1 LSANVFLNFSQKES
15 EQTMTT
21 IPILDLKA
29 QYQSIKDEI
38 DAAVLGVMASGYFVL
53 GPNVKAL
60 EAELAEYV
68 GCRYGVGVA
77 SGTDALRLSL
87 AALDIGPGDEVI
99 TTPFTFVATANTIS
113 HAGARPMFV
122 DIEPRTF
129 NIAPE
134 AIEAAVT
141 ERTKAIVPVHLYGQ
155 PAEMEA
161 IMEIA
166 RSHGLY
172 VIEDCA
178 QAIGAE
184 ENGRRVGT
192 FGDVACFSFY
202 PTKNLGA
209 YGDGGMV
216 TTDNPDI
223 AERVD
228 LLRRQGGKARYYHE
242 VLGFNS
248 RLDEIQAALLRVK
261 LRHLDDWQAK
271 RRQIAARY
279 DGLLSGLDVVTPFVR
294 PGVTHVYHQY
304 TIRVS
309 KRDELHAS
317 LKDRGVSTMIYY
329 PLPLHLQKMYDDLG
343 YAKGSLPVSEQAGHE
358 VLSLPMYPE
367 LTDEQIQGVVEAIA
381 ALSEPIHR
389 K

>member
-1 LSANVFLNFSQKES
+1 MRKRA
-15 EQTMTT
+15 TMNT

-29 QYQSIKDEI
+29 QYQSIKDEV
-38 DAAVLGVMASGYFVL
+38 DAAVLGVMASGHFVL

-60 EAELAEYV
+60 EAEVAEYV
-68 GCRYGVGVA
+68 GCQYGVGVA

-87 AALDIGPGDEVI
+87 AALGIGPGDEVI

-113 HAGARPMFV
+113 HSGARPVFV
-122 DIEPRTF
+122 DIDPRTF
-129 NIAPE
+129 NIVPE
-134 AIEAAVT
+134 QIEAAIT

-155 PAEMEA
+155 PAEIDA

-166 RSHGLY
+166 RRHHLY

-184 ENGRRVGT
+184 DDGRRVGT

-216 TTDNPDI
+216 TTNNSEI
-223 AERVD
+223 AERIDV
-228 LLRRQGGKARYYHE
+228 LRRQGGKTKYYHE

-248 RLDEIQAALLRVK
+248 RLDEMQAALLRVK
-261 LRHLDDWQAK
+261 LRHLDDWQAG
-271 RRQIAARY
+271 RRRVAGRY
-279 DGLLSGLDVVTPFVR
+279 DELLGELDVAIPFVR
-294 PGVTHVYHQY
+294 SNVTHVYHQY
-304 TIRVS
+304 TIRVPR
-309 KRDELHAS
+309 RDELHQFLQEHGIGS
-317 LKDRGVSTMIYY
+317 MIYY
-329 PLPLHLQKMYDDLG
+329 PLPLHLQGLYQDLG
-343 YAKGSLPVSEQAGHE
+343 YTVGSLPVSEEAGHE

-367 LTDEQIQGVVEAIA
+367 LTEEQIQQVAGAIGEF
-381 ALSEPIHR
+381 LG
-389 K
+389 

>member
-1 LSANVFLNFSQKES
+1 MN
-15 EQTMTT
+15 T

-29 QYQSIKDEI
+29 QYQSIKDEV
-38 DAAVLGVMASGYFVL
+38 DAAVLGVMASGHFVL

-60 EAELAEYV
+60 EAEVAEYV
-68 GCRYGVGVA
+68 GCQYGIGVA

-113 HAGARPMFV
+113 HSGARPVFV
-122 DIEPRTF
+122 DIDPRTF
-129 NIAPE
+129 NIVPAQ
-134 AIEAAVT
+134 IEAAVN
-141 ERTKAIVPVHLYGQ
+141 ERTRAIVPVHLYGQ
-155 PAEMEA
+155 PAEIDA
-161 IMEIA
+161 IMKIA
-166 RSHGLY
+166 RQHDLY

-184 ENGRRVGT
+184 DDGRRVGS

-216 TTDNPDI
+216 TTNNSEI

-228 LLRRQGGKARYYHE
+228 VLRRQGGKTKYYHE

-248 RLDEIQAALLRVK
+248 RLDEMQAALLRVK
-261 LRHLDDWQAK
+261 LRHLDDWQAG
-271 RRQIAARY
+271 RRRVASRY
-279 DGLLSGLDVVTPFVR
+279 DELLRELDVAIPFVR
-294 PGVTHVYHQY
+294 SDVTHVYHQY
-304 TIRVS
+304 TIRVPR
-309 KRDELHAS
+309 RDELHQF
-317 LKDRGVSTMIYY
+317 LKEHGIGSMIYY
-329 PLPLHLQKMYDDLG
+329 PLPLHLQGLYQDLG
-343 YAKGSLPVSEQAGHE
+343 YTEASLPFSEEAGRE

-367 LTDEQIQGVVEAIA
+367 LTEEQIRRVAEVIGEFLGV
-381 ALSEPIHR
+381 LCWDSGQR
-389 K
+389 L

>member
-1 LSANVFLNFSQKES
+1 MN
-15 EQTMTT
+15 T

-29 QYQSIKDEI
+29 QYQAIKDEV
-38 DAAVLGVMASGYFVL
+38 DAAVLGVMASGHFVL

-60 EAELAEYV
+60 EAEVAEYV
-68 GCRYGVGVA
+68 GCQYGIGVA

-113 HAGARPMFV
+113 HSGARPVFV
-122 DIEPRTF
+122 DIDPRTF
-129 NIAPE
+129 NIVPAQ
-134 AIEAAVT
+134 IEAAVN
-141 ERTKAIVPVHLYGQ
+141 ERTRAIVPVHLYGQ
-155 PAEMEA
+155 PAEIDA
-161 IMEIA
+161 IMKIA
-166 RSHGLY
+166 RQHDLY

-184 ENGRRVGT
+184 DDGRRVGS

-216 TTDNPDI
+216 TTNNSEI

-228 LLRRQGGKARYYHE
+228 VLRRQGGKTKYYHE

-248 RLDEIQAALLRVK
+248 RLDEMQAALLRVK
-261 LRHLDDWQAK
+261 LRHLDDWQAG
-271 RRQIAARY
+271 RRRVASRY
-279 DGLLSGLDVVTPFVR
+279 DELLRELDVAIPFVR
-294 PGVTHVYHQY
+294 SDVTHVYHQY
-304 TIRVS
+304 TIRVPR
-309 KRDELHAS
+309 RDELHQF
-317 LKDRGVSTMIYY
+317 LKEHGIGSMIYY
-329 PLPLHLQKMYDDLG
+329 PLPLHLQGLYQDLG
-343 YAKGSLPVSEQAGHE
+343 YTEASLPFSEEAGRE

-367 LTDEQIQGVVEAIA
+367 LTEEQIRRVAEVIGEFLGV
-381 ALSEPIHR
+381 LCWDSGQR
-389 K
+389 L